1 MIISPMKTNRILQ
14 AIREETSPEMKKQ
27 MELSV
32 AIANRIYAILEQ
44 RGLSQKEFSRML
56 GKTETEVSRWLSG
69 MHNLTIG
76 SIAKIATVLDEDII
90 SVPDAISSLPRA

>member
-1 MIISPMKTNRILQ
+1 
-14 AIREETSPEMKKQ
+14 MKKQ

-32 AIANRIYAILEQ
+32 AIANRIYDLLEQ
-44 RGLSQKEFSRML
+44 RGLSQKEFARML

-76 SIAKIATVLDEDII
+76 TIAKISAVLEEDIVV
-90 SVPDAISSLPRA
+90 VPREG

>member
-1 MIISPMKTNRILQ
+1 MKTNRILQ

-44 RGLSQKEFSRML
+44 RGLSQKEFSRMM

>member
-1 MIISPMKTNRILQ
+1 MKTNRILQ

-32 AIANRIYAILEQ
+32 AIANRIYDLLEQ
-44 RGLSQKEFSRML
+44 RGLSQKEFARML

-76 SIAKIATVLDEDII
+76 TIAKISAVLEEDIVV
-90 SVPDAISSLPRA
+90 VPREG

>member
-1 MIISPMKTNRILQ
+1 MKTNRILQ

-76 SIAKIATVLDEDII
+76 TIAKIATVLDEDII
-90 SVPDAISSLPRA
+90 SVPDAISSLPLRS

>member
-1 MIISPMKTNRILQ
+1 MKMNAKKTNSILQ
-14 AIREETSPEMKKQ
+14 AIREDISPEMKAR

-32 AIANRIYAILEQ
+32 AIANRIYTLLE
-44 RGLSQKEFSRML
+44 REGLSQKDLARML

-76 SIAKIATVLDEDII
+76 SIAKVMVALEEDII
-90 SVPDAISSLPRA
+90 IVPSD